1 MTPRWR
7 AARRSIRRLRRATGT
22 WSRGCCLPG
31 SVKSNVGHTDA
42 AAGITG
48 LIKVLLA
55 LEYGVVPAT
64 VGFTRPTPAIDFA
77 PPSG

>member
-1 MTPRWR
+1 M
-7 AARRSIRRLRRATGT
+7 
-22 WSRGCCLPG
+22 
-31 SVKSNVGHTDA
+31 KSNVGHTDA